1 MPTAKDMIR
10 NSAETGTMVMNA
22 YLEDLPEEAL
32 FESPGP
38 GMNPLAWQV
47 GHLISTEKDWV
58 EKIKSGSC
66 PTLPEGFD
74 AAHSKETAA
83 PNSFKKVATK
93 AEYLAAWSAQ
103 RAATLAVLDTMPDS
117 DLDAPSGIDFAPTF
131 ATMLNM
137 TGIHPLMHAGQI
149 VAMRRKHGL
158 AVKI

>member
-83 PNSFKKVATK
+83 PQFFQKGRHQGRVPRRLERPARRD
-93 AEYLAAWSAQ
+93 AR
-103 RAATLAVLDTMPDS
+103 RARH
-117 DLDAPSGIDFAPTF
+117 DA
-131 ATMLNM
+131 
-137 TGIHPLMHAGQI
+137 
-149 VAMRRKHGL
+149 
-158 AVKI
+158 